1 MRSRELGEIEM
12 RRRPGSEQG
21 FNLIEIIVALAVV
34 AAAIAIAF
42 PMFNSAPQNLG
53 ADLQDFSLNVQVAR
67 ELGTSRTEHYRVRVF
82 SGAPYQY
89 AIEGCTNFNGTNCI
103 AWATERVIGLRPN
116 VAFDAGT
123 LGLVAEFDTRGML
136 VTTPPVTFTL
146 QDTARG
152 WSKQVTV
159 NAVGMVDRP

>member
-1 MRSRELGEIEM
+1 M
-12 RRRPGSEQG
+12 RRMRGPEQG

-82 SGAPYQY
+82 SAGPSYRY

-103 AWATERVIGLRPN
+103 AWATERTITLRPN
-116 VAFDAGT
+116 VAFASGT
-123 LGLVAEFDTRGML
+123 LGLIAEFDTRGML
-136 VTTPPVTFTL
+136 VTTPPVAFTL

-152 WSKQVTV
+152 WTKQVTV